1 VARPTHRRMTIVAR
15 DPGVRRDG
23 AVLLARV
30 EVPRETLTP
39 GPRGHRVHVVD
50 ADASSGQVYRP
61 HPRPDGEDPWARWA
75 EDPALDRARPLAD
88 PQFHQWN
95 AYAVTMRTL
104 ALFER
109 ALGRRVGWGFRGHQL
124 RVAPH
129 AFADAN
135 AYYAR
140 EHEALL
146 FGWFQG
152 RGGRVFTCLSHDIVA
167 HEATHAI
174 VDGLRP
180 WFLDPSSPDQA
191 AFHEAFADLAAIL
204 SVFSLPEVVAALLD
218 EAGRGPRLEA
228 AQATAPALRR
238 SALLAVGSQLG
249 EEMKGRG
256 EVLRRSAA
264 IPPAPD
270 LLARAEFQEPHRRG
284 EVLVAAALDAFLST
298 WSGRL
303 VPIVDRR
310 SGTVSRERVVE
321 EGARAADRLLKG
333 AIRALDYAP
342 PVDLMFGDFLSAL
355 VTADRE
361 IHPDDEPLRALLLE
375 RFAAYGI
382 GPAVPGGYWEPS
394 RAATVR
400 DGVHLESLQR
410 DPQEVFRFLWENRA
424 ALGVDPAARTQVTWV
439 RPCVRVASDGFVLR
453 ETVAEYV
460 QQLDLRA
467 DELPAAVRPTGVPAD
482 TQVKLSGGGTL
493 VFDEFGA
500 LKFHVENRVV
510 SPRQRDRLEYLWQAA
525 GVGDRETL
533 RRGLSFSDLHRRRLA
548 GTEGVP
554 PGRMALGTRR

>member
-1 VARPTHRRMTIVAR
+1 MTIVAR
-15 DPGVRRDG
+15 DPGVRRQG

-39 GPRGHRVHVVD
+39 GPRGHRVQVVD
-50 ADASSGQVYRP
+50 VDASSGQVFRPWP
-61 HPRPDGEDPWARWA
+61 HPDGDDPYARWL
-75 EDPALDRARPLAD
+75 EDPALDRARLLGD

-95 AYAVTMRTL
+95 AYAVAMRVL

-109 ALGRRVGWGFRGHQL
+109 ALGRRVGWGFKGHQL
-124 RVAPH
+124 RIAPH

-135 AYYAR
+135 AYYSR
-140 EHEALL
+140 EHQALL

-152 RGGRVFTCLSHDIVA
+152 RSGRVFTCLSHDIVA
-167 HEATHAI
+167 HETTHAI

-180 WFLDPSSPDQA
+180 WYLDPSSPDQA

-204 SVFSLPEVVAALLD
+204 SVFSLPEVAAALLD
-218 EAGRGPRLEA
+218 ETGSGARVAEA
-228 AQATAPALRR
+228 AVTPEALRR
-238 SALLAVGSQLG
+238 SVLLAVGSQLG
-249 EEMKGRG
+249 DEMLGRG
-256 EVLRRSAA
+256 EVLRRSATL
-264 IPPAPD
+264 APD
-270 LLARAEFQEPHRRG
+270 PGLLARAESQEPHRRG
-284 EVLVAAALDAFLST
+284 EVLVAAALDAFVST

-303 VPIVDRR
+303 GAIADRKT
-310 SGTVSRERVVE
+310 GTVSRERVVE
-321 EGARAADRLLKG
+321 EGARAADRLLQG

-361 IHPDDEPLRALLLE
+361 IHPGDEPFRALLLT
-375 RFAAYGI
+375 RFAAFGI
-382 GPAVPGGYWEPS
+382 APAVAGGYWEPW
-394 RAATVR
+394 RAHTVR
-400 DGVHLESLQR
+400 DGIHLESLQR
-410 DPQEVFRFLWENRA
+410 EPLEVFRFLWENRA
-424 ALGVDPAARTQVTWV
+424 ALGVDPAAWTQVTWV

-467 DELPAAVRPTGVPAD
+467 DELPAAVRPAGVPAD

-493 VFDEFGA
+493 VFDEFGS
-500 LKFHVENRVV
+500 LKFHVQNRVV
-510 SPRQRDRLEYLWQAA
+510 SPRQKERLEYLWQAA

-548 GTEGVP
+548 GTDGAM
-554 PGRMALGTRR
+554 PGRVALGPLR